1 MRSMTRME
9 EIDFER
15 VRRWAFDIALPLWA
29 DRGVDRVHGGFEEEL
44 DFTGR
49 SANVP
54 YKRTRVAGRQI
65 YVFSHSALLGWE
77 RGAEIADQGVE
88 FLIKSAWLG
97 SERGW
102 ARRVSR
108 AGEVTD
114 ATADLYDLAFV
125 LFGLSWHFRV
135 SGSERSRELAFA
147 TLQFVQSH
155 LRRGEAFAHERG
167 ASGLYQQNPHMHLL
181 EACLA
186 GADAFGDEIFLRQAD
201 ELVSLFRRRFFDGA
215 TLGEFFR
222 EDWSRADDIVEPG
235 HQMEWAW
242 ILAAYAKLT
251 GADVGGAD
259 AALVRFAEQHGVDAM
274 TGLTANQV
282 RKDGARADWGS
293 RTWPN
298 TERIKGHLALFER
311 YGSDPR
317 SAVKSSLDA
326 LFGNHLG
333 NAPEG
338 LWLERVGASET
349 GEVAQPQ
356 TSPASTLYHVFL
368 AFTELLR
375 LRPELERMS

>member
-1 MRSMTRME
+1 MRFMTSME

-29 DRGVDRVHGGFEEEL
+29 DCGVDRAFGGFEEEL

-54 YKRTRVAGRQI
+54 FKRTRVAGRQI
-65 YVFSHSALLGWE
+65 YVFSHSALLGWG

-97 SERGW
+97 PDGGW

-108 AGEVTD
+108 SGEVID

-125 LFGLSWHFRV
+125 LFGLSWHFRM
-135 SGSERSRELAFA
+135 SGAQRSRELAFA
-147 TLQFVQSH
+147 TLQFVQTH
-155 LRRGEAFAHERG
+155 MRRHEAFAHEKG
-167 ASGLYQQNPHMHLL
+167 ATGWYQQNPHMHLL
-181 EACLA
+181 EACLVA
-186 GADAFGDEIFLRQAD
+186 AEAFRDDVFIRQAD
-201 ELVSLFRRRFFDGA
+201 ELVALFRRRFFDGA
-215 TLGEFFR
+215 TLAEFFR

-242 ILAAYAKLT
+242 ILSAYAKLT
-251 GADVGGAD
+251 GADLGGD
-259 AALVRFAEQHGVDAM
+259 DSALMRFAEQYGVDPM

-282 RKDGARADWGS
+282 HQDGSRVDWGS

-317 SAVKSSLDA
+317 PAVKSSLNA

-333 NAPEG
+333 RAPQG
-338 LWLERVGASET
+338 LWLERIGAGT
-349 GEVAQPQ
+349 VMQPQ
-356 TSPASTLYHVFL
+356 TSPASTLYHLFL
-368 AFTELLR
+368 AFSELLR
-375 LRPELERMS
+375 LRPELERIP

>member
-1 MRSMTRME
+1 MRFITSME
-9 EIDFER
+9 KIDFER
-15 VRRWAFDIALPLWA
+15 VRRWTFDIALPLWA

-44 DFTGR
+44 EFTGR

-77 RGAEIADQGVE
+77 QGAEIADQGVQ

-97 SERGW
+97 PELGW

-108 AGEVTD
+108 SGEVID

-125 LFGLSWHFRV
+125 LFGLSWHFRA

-147 TLQFVQSH
+147 TLHFIDRH
-155 LRRGEAFAHERG
+155 MRRGEAFAHERD
-167 ASGLYQQNPHMHLL
+167 ASGWYQQNPHMHLL

-186 GADAFGDEIFLRQAD
+186 GAVAFRDDVFLRQA
-201 ELVSLFRRRFFDGA
+201 EQLVALFGRRFFDGN
-215 TLGEFFR
+215 TLAEFFQ
-222 EDWSRADDIVEPG
+222 EDWSRANDIIEPG

-242 ILAAYAKLT
+242 ILSSYAKLA
-251 GADVGGAD
+251 GADVGD
-259 AALVRFAEQHGVDAM
+259 NVAALMRFAEQHGVHPM

-282 RKDGARADWGS
+282 RQDGARADWSS

-317 SAVKSSLDA
+317 AAVKSSLDA
-326 LFGNHLG
+326 LFRSHLG
-333 NAPEG
+333 KAPEG
-338 LWLERVGASET
+338 LWLERVSADDIVQSQN
-349 GEVAQPQ
+349 A
-356 TSPASTLYHVFL
+356 PASTLYHLFL
-368 AFTELLR
+368 AFSELLR
-375 LRPELERMS
+375 LRPALERMP